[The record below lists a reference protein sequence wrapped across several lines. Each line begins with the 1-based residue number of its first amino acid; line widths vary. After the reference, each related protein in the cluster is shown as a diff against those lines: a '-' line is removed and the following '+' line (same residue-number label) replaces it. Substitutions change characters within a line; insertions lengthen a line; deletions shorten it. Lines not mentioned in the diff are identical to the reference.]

1 MKNKIVILGAG
12 ESGVGAAILAIKKGF
27 EVFVS
32 DSGSIKKKYK
42 DVLLNNGIDFEE
54 GKHSESICMTA
65 DEIIKS
71 PGIDDKSSIV
81 LRCKEKNIP
90 MISDIE
96 FASRFTRAKLICI
109 TGSNGKTTTSLLT
122 YQIMKK
128 AGLNVGLAGNIGK
141 SFALQVAENE
151 FEYYVL
157 EISSFQLD
165 YMEKFKADIAV
176 ITNITPDHLD
186 RYDYK
191 FQNYVDSKF
200 RILQN
205 QTEADNFIYCAD
217 DNVIVSE
224 ISKRNICSKAIPFSL
239 KKTEAGNSAHMENKI
254 INININS
261 NAFIMTL
268 DNLALQGKHNFYNS
282 MAAGIIS
289 RLLDIRKDVI
299 KESMSEFQGIEHRLE
314 LVTRVHGIEFI
325 NDSKATNVNS
335 TWFALECMTRP
346 VIWIVGGL
354 DKGNDYS
361 SLKPLVKA
369 KVKAIVCLGLDNS
382 KILEDFSDIVPVIK
396 ETCTAGDAV
405 ETAYYLGKTGD
416 TVLLSPA
423 CASFDIFNN
432 FEDRGM
438 QFKRAVYDL

>member
-1 MKNKIVILGAG
+1 MNNKIVILGAG
-12 ESGVGAAILAIKKGF
+12 ESGVGAAVLAKRKGN

-32 DSGSIKKKYK
+32 DSGIIKQIYK
-42 DVLLNNGIDFEE
+42 DVLLHNEIAFEE
-54 GKHSESICMTA
+54 GKHDEGIILKA

-71 PGIDDKSSIV
+71 PGIPDKSPMIIK
-81 LRCKEKNIP
+81 CKQHKIP

-96 FASRFTRAKLICI
+96 YAARFTNAKLICI
-109 TGSNGKTTTSLLT
+109 TGSNGKTTTTLLT
-122 YQIMKK
+122 YHIMKH
-128 AGLNVGLAGNIGK
+128 AGMNVGLAGNVGK
-141 SFALQVAENE
+141 SFALQVAEND
-151 FEYYVL
+151 FDYYVL

-165 YMEKFKADIAV
+165 YMFSFRADVAV

-186 RYDYK
+186 RYDNI

-200 RILQN
+200 RIIQN
-205 QTEADNFIYCAD
+205 QTESDFFIYCD
-217 DNVIVSE
+217 DDPVTKNELV
-224 ISKRNICSKAIPFSL
+224 KRNIPSKAIPFSL
-239 KKTEAGNSAHMENKI
+239 NILEKGDRAYLEKNRI
-254 INININS
+254 IININS
-261 NAFIMTL
+261 NELKMTL
-268 DNLALQGKHNFYNS
+268 ENLALQGRHNLYNS
-282 MAAGIIS
+282 MAAGVIS
-289 RLLDIRKDVI
+289 RLFDIRKDVI
-299 KESMSEFQGIEHRLE
+299 KESMSEFQGVEHRLE

-335 TWFALECMTRP
+335 TWFALESMTRP

-369 KVKAIVCLGLDNS
+369 KVKAIVCLGLDNT
-382 KILEDFSDIVPVIK
+382 KILEDFSNLVPVIK
-396 ETCTAGDAV
+396 ETTSARDAV
-405 ETAYYLGKTGD
+405 DTAYYLGKTGD
-416 TVLLSPA
+416 VVLLSPA